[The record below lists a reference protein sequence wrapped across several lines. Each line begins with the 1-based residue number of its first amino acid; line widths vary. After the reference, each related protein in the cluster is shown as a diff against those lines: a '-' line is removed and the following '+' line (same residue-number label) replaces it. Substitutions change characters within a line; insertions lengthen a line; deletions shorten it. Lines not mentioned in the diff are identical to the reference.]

1 MKKTV
6 QTSAAR
12 GPATRRFLLEV
23 CIASPRDALEAS
35 RAGADRLELNS
46 ALELGGLTP
55 SAGLV
60 GEVLRVTD
68 LPVIAMVRPRAGGFC
83 YDAEEQRVMLRD
95 AEALLEQGVAG
106 IAFGALTPAREIDQ
120 PFCRELVR
128 LAGQAETVF
137 HRAFDVIDDA
147 RTAARCLV
155 DLHVTRLL
163 TSGQAAAAMEGADL
177 IASIGR
183 WTNGALQLLPGAGV
197 DESNVERLLQQ
208 SACHQVHGSFSRS
221 VQDHAG
227 VVASSSYRAT
237 DHRRVAAVR
246 RVLDQMERR

>member
-163 TSGQAAAAMEGADL
+163 TSGQAAAAMAPPVRRS
-177 IASIGR
+177 IPRASCRQANVSASTIS
-183 WTNGALQLLPGAGV
+183 AAPGASRFRR
-197 DESNVERLLQQ
+197 DTSLFSTNLLN
-208 SACHQVHGSFSRS
+208 SDSSRS
-221 VQDHAG
+221 
-227 VVASSSYRAT
+227 SSSNAAAAAWRASLSHSWAT
-237 DHRRVAAVR
+237 VTKTAAA
-246 RVLDQMERR
+246 LA